1 MLEWTGSTGSIAC
14 TSRLIPAVH
23 ALITSITFLDQM
35 IDTVRLNIKAG
46 NGGNGCV
53 SFLREKYRPMGGPNG
68 GDGGHGGSAYVCGD
82 PSLNT
87 LLHLKFNSTIYVDGG
102 AHGKGKNKRGADG
115 DDTVIRVPLGT
126 SVYSMDRNGEKTLI
140 ADVVDG
146 SRNLVAQGGAGGW
159 GNSRFVSSVNQEPVL
174 AQKGEKGEKVVLFL
188 ELKLLADVGLIARP
202 NAGKSTLL
210 SHCSAA
216 KPKVAEYPFTTLE
229 PVLGVVSSRGKDFV
243 MMEVPGLLE
252 GAHKGIGLGHE
263 FLRHAERTRVYVY
276 LIDGL
281 SEDPAHD
288 LKMLKNEL
296 LQFNPVLAGKQLL
309 IAVNKLDVTEVR
321 ERRSELEELL
331 GVDDADA
338 GPAAAT
344 PVFISA
350 ATGEGVDALLGKV
363 VELLDA
369 PAAKPSALVEEELPV
384 GVQRRRKEPET
395 VYAEDGVYVVVS
407 DYLERLAARA
417 DTRDQ
422 RVILQ
427 LWREMTRRGLARQL
441 TDAGIEAG
449 DTIRIG
455 QVEVEW
461 F

>member
-1 MLEWTGSTGSIAC
+1 
-14 TSRLIPAVH
+14 
-23 ALITSITFLDQM
+23 M

-68 GDGGHGGSAYVCGD
+68 GDGGNGGSAYVCGD

-87 LLHLKFNSTIYVDGG
+87 LLHLKFNSTIYVDSG
-102 AHGKGKNKRGADG
+102 AHGKGKHKRGADG
-115 DDTVIRVPLGT
+115 DDAVIKVPLGT
-126 SVYSMDRNGEKTLI
+126 EVYSMEGNGAKTLI
-140 ADVVDG
+140 ADVVDT
-146 SRNLVAQGGAGGW
+146 SSSLVARGGAGGW
-159 GNSRFVSSVNQEPVL
+159 GNSRFVSPVNQEPVL

-210 SHCSAA
+210 SRCSAA

-229 PVLGVVSSRGKDFV
+229 PVLGVVTSRAKDFV

-252 GAHKGIGLGHE
+252 GAHQGIGLGHE

-288 LKMLKNEL
+288 LMMLKNEL
-296 LQFNPVLAGKQLL
+296 LQFNPALGDKRFLT
-309 IAVNKLDVTEVR
+309 AVNKIDVTEVR
-321 ERRSELEELL
+321 ERRAELEEILQ
-331 GVDDADA
+331 AESSDA
-338 GPAAAT
+338 GMRAAA
-344 PVFISA
+344 PVSFISA

-369 PAAKPSALVEEELPV
+369 HSAEPAPAAEEEPAV
-384 GVQRRRKEPET
+384 EVPRRRRKEPET
-395 VYAEDGVYVVVS
+395 VYTEDGVYVVVS